1 MGPAQHERTVG
12 KMSEHD
18 DEPREDLGASRDE
31 EVPEGVDP
39 ETGEI
44 TEQTSQEAA
53 ADDGSDALIKRA
65 EKAQTNYA
73 KRIRDIFGDNAPQ
86 YDCPACSGLGLVWN
100 VDEPQAELVHPD
112 NLVTCESCNGYGSV
126 ITGSKAPGR
135 ETTVCIAC
143 SGNGYR
149 TVTPQPENVTPIV
162 PASAATVGTSGA
174 PVMGWMSADGVFQ
187 PLGTPQ
193 AGNA

>member
-1 MGPAQHERTVG
+1 
-12 KMSEHD
+12 MSDHD
-18 DEPREDLGASRDE
+18 DEPREDFGASRDE

-39 ETGEI
+39 ETGVI

-86 YDCPACSGLGLVWN
+86 YDCPACNGLGLVWN
-100 VDEPQAELVHPD
+100 VDEPTPDLVHPD
-112 NLVTCESCNGYGSV
+112 NLVTCDACNGYGSV

-149 TVTPQPENVTPIV
+149 TVTPQPENVTPIQPNV
-162 PASAATVGTSGA
+162 PAWPAPADA
-174 PVMGWMSADGVFQ
+174 PVMGWQQPDGTFV
-187 PLGTPQ
+187 PLGAPQ
-193 AGNA
+193 AGNG

>member
-1 MGPAQHERTVG
+1 
-12 KMSEHD
+12 MSEHD
-18 DEPREDLGASRDE
+18 DEPREDFGASRDE
-31 EVPEGVDP
+31 EAPEGVDL

-44 TEQTSQEAA
+44 AEQTPQEAA

-65 EKAQTNYA
+65 EKAQANYA

-86 YDCPACSGLGLVWN
+86 YDCPACNGLGLVWN
-100 VDEPQAELVHPD
+100 TEEAQPELVHPD
-112 NLVTCESCNGYGSV
+112 SLVTCDACNGYGSV

-149 TVTPQPENVTPIV
+149 TVTPQPENVTPIQ
-162 PASAATVGTSGA
+162 PNASTTFQQAQA
-174 PVMGWMSADGVFQ
+174 PVMGWMSPDGVFQ

-193 AGNA
+193 AGNG

>member
-1 MGPAQHERTVG
+1 
-12 KMSEHD
+12 MSEHD
-18 DEPREDLGASRDE
+18 QEPREDFGASRDE

-44 TEQTSQEAA
+44 TEQTPQEAA
-53 ADDGSDALIKRA
+53 TDDGSDALIKRA

-73 KRIRDIFGDNAPQ
+73 KRIRDIFGGGAPQ
-86 YDCPACSGLGLVWN
+86 YDCPTCSGLGLVWSIE
-100 VDEPQAELVHPD
+100 EPQQELVHPD
-112 NLVTCESCNGYGSV
+112 NLVTCEACNGYGSV

-149 TVTPQPENVTPIV
+149 TVTVQPENVTPIV
-162 PASAATVGTSGA
+162 RDELTYQGNPQA
-174 PVMGWMSADGVFQ
+174 PVMGWRQPDGTFV

-193 AGNA
+193 AGNG

>member
-1 MGPAQHERTVG
+1 
-12 KMSEHD
+12 MSEHD
-18 DEPREDLGASRDE
+18 EEPREDTRASRDE
-31 EVPEGVDP
+31 EAPEGVDP
-39 ETGEI
+39 ETGVI
-44 TEQTSQEAA
+44 SEQTPQEAA
-53 ADDGSDALIKRA
+53 ADDGSDALIKKA

-86 YDCPACSGLGLVWN
+86 YDCPACNGLGLVWN
-100 VDEPQAELVHPD
+100 VDEPQQELVHPD
-112 NLVTCESCNGYGSV
+112 NLVTCDACNGYGSV

-162 PASAATVGTSGA
+162 LNATAFDSHTQQ
-174 PVMGWMSADGVFQ
+174 PVMGWQQPDGTFV
-187 PLGTPQ
+187 PLGTP
-193 AGNA
+193 NAVGG

>member
-1 MGPAQHERTVG
+1 
-12 KMSEHD
+12 MSDHD
-18 DEPREDLGASRDE
+18 QEPREDFGANRDE

-44 TEQTSQEAA
+44 AGQTPQEAA

-86 YDCPACSGLGLVWN
+86 YDCPACNGLGLVWN
-100 VDEPQAELVHPD
+100 LDEPQPELVHPD
-112 NLVTCESCNGYGSV
+112 NLVTCDACNGYGSV

-143 SGNGYR
+143 SGNGYI
-149 TVTPQPENVTPIV
+149 TKTAPPAVVAEFSPI
-162 PASAATVGTSGA
+162 PA
-174 PVMGWMSADGVFQ
+174 PVPTTTMGFMGPDGVFV
-187 PLGTPQ
+187 PLGQGQT
-193 AGNA
+193 A

>member
-1 MGPAQHERTVG
+1 
-12 KMSEHD
+12 MSDHD
-18 DEPREDLGASRDE
+18 QEPREDFGASRDE

-39 ETGEI
+39 ETGVIE
-44 TEQTSQEAA
+44 EQTPQAAA
-53 ADDGSDALIKRA
+53 ADDGSDALVKRA

-86 YDCPACSGLGLVWN
+86 YDCPACNGLGLVWN
-100 VDEPQAELVHPD
+100 TEEAQPELVHPD
-112 NLVTCESCNGYGSV
+112 NLVTCDACNGYGSV

-143 SGNGYR
+143 SGNGYK
-149 TVTPQPENVTPIV
+149 TITPQPENVTPIT
-162 PASAATVGTSGA
+162 PTFAAAGVAAPA
-174 PVMGWMSADGVFQ
+174 PVMGFMGPDGVFQ

-193 AGNA
+193 AGSA